1 MKKNKLLSCLFC
13 VVAAVAFVIVG
24 WLLGLGYYLL
34 FPRGSGSYWASGT
47 LNMLLAGLTIL
58 ALWGLKKAHILK
70 DGGEG
75 FWSGIKIG
83 GFLAF
88 MILYLLIAGVAE
100 GAASGTLQPIETIL
114 GFAFSMFAVGFSE
127 ELLFRGLIQNVLA
140 DCFGRDSARGVWL
153 TVIASGVVF
162 GLTHLF
168 NILTAGITPLA
179 GAMQAV
185 AAVGV
190 GVYFGAI
197 YARCGNLWV
206 LICLHSLNDFAAL
219 VTSGLWET
227 TSVIETIG
235 SYGPERLLSVLLY
248 GGLAAFLL
256 RRKKM
261 EQITGREA
269 QILEIRE

>member
-1 MKKNKLLSCLFC
+1 MKKSKFLSCLFGLGAAAAF
-13 VVAAVAFVIVG
+13 VAAG

-34 FPRGSGSYWASGT
+34 FPGGSGSYWASGV
-47 LNMLLAGLTIL
+47 LNMLLAVLTVL
-58 ALWGLKKAHILK
+58 ALWGLKKAHVLK
-70 DGGEG
+70 DRGAG
-75 FWSGIKIG
+75 FWAGTRTG

-88 MILYLLIAGVAE
+88 MIMYLLVVGVAE
-100 GAASGTLQPIETIL
+100 GAASGTLQPIATIL

-140 DCFGRDSARGVWL
+140 DCFGRDTARGVWL
-153 TVIASGVVF
+153 TAIVSGVIF
-162 GLTHLF
+162 GLTHLS
-168 NILTAGITPLA
+168 NIFTAGITLLA

-185 AAVGV
+185 AAAGV

-227 TSVIETIG
+227 GSVVETIS
-235 SYGPERLLSVLLY
+235 SYGPERLLSVILY

-261 EQITGREA
+261 AQITGREV
-269 QILEIRE
+269 

>member
-1 MKKNKLLSCLFC
+1 MRTNKLLSCLFC
-13 VVAAVAFVIVG
+13 LCAAAAYVLVG

-34 FPRGSGSYWASGT
+34 FPGGSGSYWASGA
-47 LNMLLAGLTIL
+47 LNMLLAVMIIL
-58 ALWGLKKAHILK
+58 ALWGLKKARVLK
-70 DGGEG
+70 DSGAG
-75 FWSGIKIG
+75 FLAGIKAG
-83 GFLAF
+83 GFLAV
-88 MILYLLIAGVAE
+88 MIACLLISGIAE
-100 GAASGTLQPIETIL
+100 GAASGTMQPVGTIL

-140 DCFGRDSARGVWL
+140 DCFGRDTARGVWL
-153 TVIASGVVF
+153 TAIVSGAVF

-197 YARCGNLWV
+197 YARCGSLWV

-227 TSVIETIG
+227 TSVIDTIG

-248 GGLAAFLL
+248 GSLAAFLL

-269 QILEIRE
+269 